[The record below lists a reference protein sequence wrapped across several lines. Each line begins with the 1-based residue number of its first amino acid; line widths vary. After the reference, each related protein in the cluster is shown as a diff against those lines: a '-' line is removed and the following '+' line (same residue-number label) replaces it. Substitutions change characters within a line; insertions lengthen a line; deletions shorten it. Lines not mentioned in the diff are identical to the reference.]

1 VTKNFLFSCETGCQH
16 FICPCFYEHTPLN
29 LHHSSPAME
38 VTLSSAASAST
49 LKNANV
55 FATEQDFQAIG

>member
-1 VTKNFLFSCETGCQH
+1 
-16 FICPCFYEHTPLN
+16 
-29 LHHSSPAME
+29 ME